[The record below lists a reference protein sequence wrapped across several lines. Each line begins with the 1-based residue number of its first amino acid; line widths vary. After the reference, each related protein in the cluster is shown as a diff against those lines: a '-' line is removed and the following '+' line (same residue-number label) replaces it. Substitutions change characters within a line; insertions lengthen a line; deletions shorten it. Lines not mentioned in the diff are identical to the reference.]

1 MRFLRRDN
9 PDDESAI
16 EDFWTWWATARERIA
31 AAIEGG
37 TVGESVAEISDHVHR
52 IHKDLAWELAPGR
65 TSKHALVVSPEGNPA
80 MRPKALTWHS
90 SAPPADETWEY
101 YASRQPGELDILQA
115 GGVEVNLGEVRS
127 IASWNSD
134 RQRVDVKLWHPNL
147 ETAPESTRSQ
157 VGFLFLDNLLGEDT
171 VERWIGEIDVLDA
184 AIGGRTPDE
193 LRAEVLRQAEAASPE
208 SWMLATRMDKRGD
221 EAIVLVNMSIKP
233 IDHPFHQH
241 HAVVTLAVG
250 SEHLAGDEARGN
262 ELEEAEERLVEAMAG
277 ASGVHL
283 GRVTERRR
291 REIHFVA
298 QSAEPAR
305 AAAESW
311 SKAER
316 HLQPDI
322 KIRHDPEW
330 SFRDQLGL

>member
-1 MRFLRRDN
+1 MRFFRRDN
-9 PDDESAI
+9 TDDGSAI
-16 EDFWTWWATARERIA
+16 EEFWTWWATARDRIA

-37 TVGESVAEISDHVHR
+37 TVGDSVAEISDRVDR
-52 IHKDLAWELAPGR
+52 VHKDLAWELAPGR
-65 TSKHALVVSPEGNPA
+65 TSKHALVVSPEGNPVI
-80 MRPKALTWHS
+80 RPNALNWLAA
-90 SAPPADETWEY
+90 APPPDGTWEY
-101 YASRQPGELDILQA
+101 YASRQPGELGVLQA
-115 GGVEVNLGEVRS
+115 GGVEVDLGEVRS

-147 ETAPESTRSQ
+147 ETAPEYTRSQ

-184 AIGGRTPDE
+184 AIGGRTADE
-193 LRAEVLRQAEAASPE
+193 LRAEVQRQAAAASTE

-221 EAIVLVNMSIKP
+221 EAIVLVNTSIKP

-241 HAVVTLAVG
+241 HAVVTVAVG
-250 SEHLAGDEARGN
+250 SEHLAGDEARGA
-262 ELEEAEERLVEAMAG
+262 ELEQAEERLVEAMAG
-277 ASGVHL
+277 ASAVHL

-316 HLQPDI
+316 HLQPEI
-322 KIRHDPEW
+322 KVRHDPEW
-330 SFRDQLGL
+330 SFRDQIGL